1 VILRGW
7 HRWQKQEFEDVFG
20 DGLKYDTPYVVGMV
34 NAEPGTNGVHH
45 DDSHTMVEE
54 EAYDFRGAITGF
66 EDAIDS
72 VKANK
77 MDRPLG
83 IPRLLIS
90 MSSGACMLWI
100 PRMISYWELP
110 QPRSATHADR

>member
-1 VILRGW
+1 MLNLG
-7 HRWQKQEFEDVFG
+7 QTEFIMMTATPWLKRKHMIFG
-20 DGLKYDTPYVVGMV
+20 
-34 NAEPGTNGVHH
+34 
-45 DDSHTMVEE
+45 
-54 EAYDFRGAITGF
+54 GAITGF

-100 PRMISYWELP
+100 PPMISYWELP
-110 QPRSATHADR
+110 QP